1 MSSDL
6 FGSEDDRDPG
16 GGSLPPLCD
25 SDEEEADDDSGL
37 SGRKRRPSQ
46 GSHRSGGAGAGAGPS
61 GDDSEA
67 GESSESSADEQP
79 IILNKEMLRKCHG
92 YFGGPASCENLIY
105 FQVLLTHR
113 IDIMEKGIL
122 A

>member
-16 GGSLPPLCD
+16 GGSLPPMCD
-25 SDEEEADDDSGL
+25 SDVEEADDDSGL

-46 GSHRSGGAGAGAGPS
+46 GSHRSGGAGAGPS

-67 GESSESSADEQP
+67 DESSGDESSGDEQP

-92 YFGGPASCENLIY
+92 YFAGPSSCEN
-105 FQVLLTHR
+105 
-113 IDIMEKGIL
+113 
-122 A
+122 